1 MLDSNTKEMKS
12 KATVGSITVWGILL
26 VSLAATLAYWYVLA
40 GLETAT
46 GLSSMWMTLL
56 WVSVAVGLVAEVI
69 KKVTLSTFRN
79 KNIWLAATVVSVL
92 TVIGTYSILNQA
104 RQNDLV
110 KQSDSYQ
117 DSRATK
123 KAADFLASQYAYAA
137 GYDLEAMEQELD
149 QVIVDRDNRKIKYN
163 TYLSRKKALEEKIEA
178 KRNYDSAVGTSN
190 IATAN
195 MSTGGSDSSSNPLL
209 SSLASVLSLSEGL
222 ITMLFYLF
230 VTILLEVAA
239 FWIGGE
245 VEKIKQHMKLT
256 EAELLDMKNQEL
268 FGFSVRDVQRDLFD
282 RVRRSQQDAIDAEY
296 EVQQIR
302 RTRKDEDSGKQLPS
316 GEVAANVNQKRYE
329 ADESQLQAKQEPVK
343 AESPTLK
350 NDVPENVSVASREE
364 FAPAEAKPEQKKSV
378 GFDLPKNAES
388 TAEKNRKKYFPSQKR
403 LVPKNDHLIDDD
415 QVKWWYENQGENSA
429 LKQAQSKPKAS
440 GIHEASHKAEN
451 THRNQPI
458 VSALKQAQSKP
469 SALVQEP
476 TFKAS
481 SKQAE
486 NEAQNKAENESLK
499 QAAKQEDRR
508 VSSDTSLVYPEWR
521 DAVIKG
527 ECGLTLRGSTGWVKK
542 HLGLKT
548 SKQVKDVT
556 DDYASQIVELCYM
569 RGLADDVIIHNPKW
583 KEGSRIKKYLIA

>member
-137 GYDLEAMEQELD
+137 GYDLEALERELD

-178 KRNYDSAVGTSN
+178 KRNYDSAASTSN

-209 SSLASVLSLSEGL
+209 SSLASVFSLSEGL

-343 AESPTLK
+343 SASPVLN
-350 NDVPENVSVASREE
+350 NDGIEKENDSPSH
-364 FAPAEAKPEQKKSV
+364 V
-378 GFDLPKNAES
+378 GFDLPKQAPS
-388 TAEKNRKKYFPSQKR
+388 TAEKNRKKHAEDS
-403 LVPKNDHLIDDD
+403 V
-415 QVKWWYENQGENSA
+415 
-429 LKQAQSKPKAS
+429 LKQAQNKPKTS
-440 GIHEASHKAEN
+440 PILDTELKTSNVKEN
-451 THRNQPI
+451 QHVTS
-458 VSALKQAQSKP
+458 VLKQAQNNP
-469 SALVQEP
+469 SVLAQGT
-476 TFKAS
+476 TFKTS

-486 NEAQNKAENESLK
+486 NQPANEAKNSVLK
-499 QAAKQEDRR
+499 QAPKQEEREFF
-508 VSSDTSLVYPEWR
+508 SDTDLIYPEWK
-521 DAVIKG
+521 DAVLKG
-527 ECGLTLRGSTGWVKK
+527 GCKLTARSCRDWIKK
-542 HLGLKT
+542 HLGANT
-548 SKQVKDVT
+548 SRQVKKIT
-556 DDYASQIVELCYM
+556 ESYASQISELCYM
-569 RGLADDVIIHNPKW
+569 RGLHDDLIVQNPKW
-583 KEGSRIKKYLIA
+583 KEGSRIQKYLKA

>member
-137 GYDLEAMEQELD
+137 GYDLEAMERELD

-163 TYLSRKKALEEKIEA
+163 TYLSRKKALEEKIAA

-209 SSLASVLSLSEGL
+209 SSLASVFSLSEGL

-282 RVRRSQQDAIDAEY
+282 RVRRSQQDAINAEY

-343 AESPTLK
+343 AEFPILK
-350 NDVPENVSVASREE
+350 NDGVEKENDSPSR
-364 FAPAEAKPEQKKSV
+364 V
-378 GFDLPKNAES
+378 GFELPKQAPS
-388 TAEKNRKKYFPSQKR
+388 TAEKNRKKHAE
-403 LVPKNDHLIDDD
+403 D
-415 QVKWWYENQGENSA
+415 SA

-440 GIHEASHKAEN
+440 AIHEASHKAEN
-451 THRNQPI
+451 THINQPI
-458 VSALKQAQSKP
+458 SSALKQAQSKP

-486 NEAQNKAENESLK
+486 NEAENKAENKAENESLK
-499 QAAKQEDRR
+499 QAAKQEDRQA
-508 VSSDTSLVYPEWR
+508 SSDTALIYPEWR

-527 ECGLTLRGSTGWVKK
+527 ECSLTLRGSTGWVKK
-542 HLGLKT
+542 HLGVKT
-548 SKQVKDVT
+548 SKQVKNVT

-569 RGLADDVIIHNPKW
+569 RGLTDDVIIHNPKW

>member
-137 GYDLEAMEQELD
+137 GYDLEAMERELD

-163 TYLSRKKALEEKIEA
+163 TYLSRKKALEEKIAA

-209 SSLASVLSLSEGL
+209 SSLASVFSLSEGL

-282 RVRRSQQDAIDAEY
+282 RVRRSQQDAINAEY

-343 AESPTLK
+343 AESPALE
-350 NDVPENVSVASREE
+350 NDGVEKENDSPSH
-364 FAPAEAKPEQKKSV
+364 V
-378 GFDLPKNAES
+378 GFDLPKQAPS
-388 TAEKNRKKYFPSQKR
+388 TAEKNRKKHAENQTSLKPESASLNQSQTSQKVAAPSK
-403 LVPKNDHLIDDD
+403 LVKGFNNQ
-415 QVKWWYENQGENSA
+415 QVNTSLNQSEKSA
-429 LKQAQSKPKAS
+429 TTLAQSGNFK
-440 GIHEASHKAEN
+440 
-451 THRNQPI
+451 
-458 VSALKQAQSKP
+458 
-469 SALVQEP
+469 LV
-476 TFKAS
+476 KN
-481 SKQAE
+481 QAE
-486 NEAQNKAENESLK
+486 NQASLK
-499 QAAKQEDRR
+499 PESASLNQSQTSQKVADDLGQKNEGIKT
-508 VSSDTSLVYPEWR
+508 SKKGEITSDTGLIYEGWKR
-521 DAVIKG
+521 AVLAG
-527 ECGLTLRGSTGWVKK
+527 ECKLTDDSCREWVKK
-542 HLGLKT
+542 HLGVHT
-548 SKQVKDVT
+548 SRQVKRIT
-556 DDYASQIVELCYM
+556 NTYGGQIADLLRM
-569 RGLADDVIIHNPKW
+569 RGYSENILKLNPSYREGNRKTKYILA
-583 KEGSRIKKYLIA
+583 